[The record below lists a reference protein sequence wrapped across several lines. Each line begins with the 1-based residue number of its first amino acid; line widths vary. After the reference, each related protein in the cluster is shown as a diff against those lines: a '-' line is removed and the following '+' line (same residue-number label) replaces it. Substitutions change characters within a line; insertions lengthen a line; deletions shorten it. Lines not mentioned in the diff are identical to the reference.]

1 MAMAGSGMIPAI
13 AISIG
18 RIGNFNH
25 TGRFYSVAANRITAF
40 YSLPPNKKIPFNFVV
55 SNKIR
60 TFATKSK
67 YMEKELFRAIIA
79 ESQEHRG

>member
-40 YSLPPNKKIPFNFVV
+40 YSLPPNKK
-55 SNKIR
+55 
-60 TFATKSK
+60 
-67 YMEKELFRAIIA
+67 YLF
-79 ESQEHRG
+79 QERKPVRHPGEAPNGQKWQR

>member
-25 TGRFYSVAANRITAF
+25 YCYILPCIIRLYVIID
-40 YSLPPNKKIPFNFVV
+40 YLLLSLLDTTLQMTKII
-55 SNKIR
+55 SC
-60 TFATKSK
+60 
-67 YMEKELFRAIIA
+67 
-79 ESQEHRG
+79 

>member
-40 YSLPPNKKIPFNFVV
+40 YSLPPNKKN
-55 SNKIR
+55 
-60 TFATKSK
+60 TF
-67 YMEKELFRAIIA
+67 
-79 ESQEHRG
+79 

>member
-25 TGRFYSVAANRITAF
+25 YCYINS
-40 YSLPPNKKIPFNFVV
+40 SL
-55 SNKIR
+55 
-60 TFATKSK
+60 
-67 YMEKELFRAIIA
+67 II
-79 ESQEHRG
+79 Q